1 MKNLTLNFYSE
12 KQIIPLEKGY
22 SSLKKSISEFY
33 GLTLSDVDELEIS
46 YKKNE
51 VKKIIKTEIDYT
63 VFLHSL
69 IFELNLEIK
78 ESSQLYKNSLEDLR
92 KKNKDDLIKLSVLK
106 KQKVENKRKQEKLN
120 DETKKEIRDLN
131 NQIKIINQ
139 KKLDYIKSIK
149 KMMRGPRNKEKE
161 LTTKITK
168 LGLEIKAP
176 LVYNLTEGNELPVKG
191 ENEKENKYLE
201 LIQRNTECLK
211 VQEQLYSTP
220 RKNMAELDKK
230 IKEINKQCFEII
242 KSSQKEV
249 SKLKKEERN
258 LILEIISL
266 QKRLGIKKE
275 LNKPMIKTGF
285 YIPNKLEI
293 KPLEKEISNN
303 SIKTT
308 SENQIKLKSKN
319 CINEIVN
326 KKKVT
331 RKMIRRKI
339 NHLKLK
345 TRKKFQTIDKRINMI
360 MDNMEE
366 NNSQLISE
374 DKEFLEKTK
383 QENKK
388 AKNEIDEWLKF
399 ILSHTKELI
408 SAYEKKNDMSI
419 EKLKEIEKKLGK
431 FKKGETLIKSSESN
445 FKKEHEGIYCNQ
457 CKENVVGIRYKCL
470 VCNDFNFCERCE
482 EKFNVEHG
490 HPMLKINYPEMCP
503 ISINCSFT
511 SDT

>member
-1 MKNLTLNFYSE
+1 M
-12 KQIIPLEKGY
+12 
-22 SSLKKSISEFY
+22 
-33 GLTLSDVDELEIS
+33 
-46 YKKNE
+46 
-51 VKKIIKTEIDYT
+51 
-63 VFLHSL
+63 
-69 IFELNLEIK
+69 
-78 ESSQLYKNSLEDLR
+78 
-92 KKNKDDLIKLSVLK
+92 
-106 KQKVENKRKQEKLN
+106 
-120 DETKKEIRDLN
+120 
-131 NQIKIINQ
+131 
-139 KKLDYIKSIK
+139 
-149 KMMRGPRNKEKE
+149 
-161 LTTKITK
+161 
-168 LGLEIKAP
+168 EIKAP

-230 IKEINKQCFEII
+230 IKEINKQCFAII

-266 QKRLGIKKE
+266 QKKLGIKKE

-345 TRKKFQTIDKRINMI
+345 TRKNI
-360 MDNMEE
+360 
-366 NNSQLISE
+366 
-374 DKEFLEKTK
+374 
-383 QENKK
+383 
-388 AKNEIDEWLKF
+388 
-399 ILSHTKELI
+399 
-408 SAYEKKNDMSI
+408 
-419 EKLKEIEKKLGK
+419 
-431 FKKGETLIKSSESN
+431 
-445 FKKEHEGIYCNQ
+445 
-457 CKENVVGIRYKCL
+457 VVPL
-470 VCNDFNFCERCE
+470 
-482 EKFNVEHG
+482 
-490 HPMLKINYPEMCP
+490 
-503 ISINCSFT
+503 
-511 SDT
+511 